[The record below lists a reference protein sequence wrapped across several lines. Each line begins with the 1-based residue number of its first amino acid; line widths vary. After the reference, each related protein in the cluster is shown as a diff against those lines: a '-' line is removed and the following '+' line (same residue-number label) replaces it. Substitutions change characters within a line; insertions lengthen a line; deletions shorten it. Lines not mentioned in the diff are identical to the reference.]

1 MAKKAAKGF
10 KAVEASAAKGGA
22 KNPAGVAYAVGVK
35 KYGKAGMAA
44 KAAAG
49 RKAAAKKK

>member
-1 MAKKAAKGF
+1 MSKFKRLAAKLRRQG
-10 KAVEASAAKGGA
+10 KSASAANAIAASIGI
-22 KNPAGVAYAVGVK
+22 K

-49 RKAAAKKK
+49 RRNA